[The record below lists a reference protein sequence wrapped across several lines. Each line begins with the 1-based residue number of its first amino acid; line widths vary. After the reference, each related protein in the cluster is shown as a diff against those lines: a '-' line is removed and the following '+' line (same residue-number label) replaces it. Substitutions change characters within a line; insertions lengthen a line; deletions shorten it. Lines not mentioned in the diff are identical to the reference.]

1 MKIRKI
7 TSLTALLSFILLILN
22 SVVLYIVP
30 HGRVA
35 YWADWHLWGL
45 TKDQWGNQ
53 HIIIGVLFLISIFL
67 HIYYNWKPILAY
79 LKNRAKQFKLF
90 TREFNIALVL
100 TIVFTVGAYMEVPPF
115 NWVLDFSESIK
126 NAASKKYGEPP
137 YGHAELSTLKTIAS
151 RTGLDLA
158 AGMARL
164 KKAGVRFE
172 NAEQTLLEIAK
183 QNNITPQQVYWAM
196 KPEEKSGAIKPL
208 PDSPQKGLGKRPFA
222 DICRQYRLDI
232 TVVLQT
238 FADSGISATGS
249 STIKQIAEQHAIDP
263 DDVYCIL
270 KKAAQKDPGIRTSND
285 GPEPIKK

>member
-22 SVVLYIVP
+22 SVVLYIAP

-45 TKDQWGNQ
+45 TKTQWGNQ

-126 NAASKKYGEPP
+126 NTAAQKYGEPP
-137 YGHAELSTLKTIAS
+137 YGHAELSTLKTFS
-151 RTGLDLA
+151 LRTGLDLA
-158 AGMARL
+158 GSMRRL
-164 KKAGVRFE
+164 KNAGVRFE
-172 NAEQTLLEIAK
+172 NEKQTLLQIAK
-183 QNNITPQQVYWAM
+183 LNKMTPQQVYLAM
-196 KPEEKSGAIKPL
+196 KVEEKPGAVKSL
-208 PDSPQKGLGKRPFA
+208 PDSPPKGMGKRAIA
-222 DICRQYRLDI
+222 DICREYNLKLSA
-232 TVVLQT
+232 VLQA
-238 FADSGISATGS
+238 FADNGITATGD
-249 STIKQIAEQHAIDP
+249 STFKQIAEEHKISSG
-263 DDVYCIL
+263 DVYQIL
-270 KKAAQKDPGIRTSND
+270 KNATTRNP
-285 GPEPIKK
+285 